1 MADWKLLLSEL
12 YDTLISDPVSSDVNR
27 LKSLA
32 VQQLERTNKEHE
44 LIHDS
49 RVDSFAAVQLSAVDK
64 ITRAHGLKPIRCG
77 DANFDRNYCI
87 IYLINFSFIIISH
100 DVVL

>member
-49 RVDSFAAVQLSAVDK
+49 RLDSFAAVQLSAVDK
-64 ITRAHGLKPIRCG
+64 ITRAHGLKPIRSIE
-77 DANFDRNYCI
+77 I
-87 IYLINFSFIIISH
+87 IASFIWLISH
-100 DVVL
+100 LLSFPMMSYYNLVY